1 MEKRLTRL
9 GVLFWEK
16 LHDIGTVEGEDGDV
30 KLLRIPSGVNEVE
43 TLKEHTTEK
52 REVFLGSWLQVRSTI
67 FPGCAWLGWRVDGR
81 TVCQPSARQAR
92 TTHRGVMYVLAMN
105 GAPQFTATCS
115 TCGAMSRRGTGVK
128 RSGAACGRKW
138 KGIGGGQAADR

>member
-16 LHDIGTVEGEDGDV
+16 LHDIGTVEGEDGNV

-67 FPGCAWLGWRVDGR
+67 FSWMCLVG
-81 TVCQPSARQAR
+81 
-92 TTHRGVMYVLAMN
+92 LA
-105 GAPQFTATCS
+105 C
-115 TCGAMSRRGTGVK
+115 
-128 RSGAACGRKW
+128 
-138 KGIGGGQAADR
+138 